1 MVTLS
6 ENNEKGMKQ
15 KLYNLSLIGWLL
27 TTSIILLSLFK
38 INLVEKFPFL
48 FILFAGVF
56 IVFIPCVFYAKNNE
70 RIMEYEY
77 YNNTLFG
84 SGNVP
89 LITFFE
95 NAPNWILAIICLSFI
110 SAIIFFTQSF
120 RTETGTAEIIN
131 SKYFLTNHG
140 RVIREITENEYKSI
154 KLVTFRGFFGMAML
168 FYSIP
173 TLVYNR
179 LIEWENNE
187 TE

>member
-154 KLVTFRGFFGMAML
+154 KHKINGLYL
-168 FYSIP
+168 Y
-173 TLVYNR
+173 VYF
-179 LIEWENNE
+179 
-187 TE
+187 